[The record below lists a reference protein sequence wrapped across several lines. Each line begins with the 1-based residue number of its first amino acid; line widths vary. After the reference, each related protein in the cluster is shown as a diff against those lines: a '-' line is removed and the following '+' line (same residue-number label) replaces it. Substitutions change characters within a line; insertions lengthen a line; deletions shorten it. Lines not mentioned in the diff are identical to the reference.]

1 MEFEWSEAKRFSTL
15 EARGID
21 FLRMRQL
28 FDGRLVL
35 TYSLVRG
42 DEERW
47 VNVGQIDD
55 KIFAVVWTVRETRI
69 RIISARRARDGEE
82 RRYRALHCGGN

>member
-55 KIFAVVWTVRETRI
+55 KIFAVVWTDREARI
-69 RIISARRARDGEE
+69 RIISARRARYGEE
-82 RRYRALHCGGN
+82 RRYRALHGGGN

>member
-1 MEFEWSEAKRFSTL
+1 MEFEWSEAKRLGTL

-35 TYSLVRG
+35 TYSSAR
-42 DEERW
+42 DAEDRW
-47 VNVGQIDD
+47 VNVGWIDD
-55 KIFAVVWTVRETRI
+55 KMFAVVWTIRETRV
-69 RIISARRARDGEE
+69 RIISARRARIGEE
-82 RRYRALHCGGN
+82 RRYRALYGCGD